1 MPTKDLHEKPFTE
14 ETITKLEIFENY
26 AKAWIPTF
34 IMNKWC
40 FEMNIF
46 DFFAGT
52 GYDKNGVPGS
62 PIRILTQIAEQVG
75 NIFKTKQRITVYLNE
90 LDESK
95 FELLKKS
102 CSKFIEDNLELR
114 RCFDKKLL
122 KIIYTN
128 KGCEEV
134 FDNYYEK
141 MQKNPSLVYLDQN
154 GVKFLADKYFLR
166 LIQCKQVDFL
176 YFISSSYFIRFGKQ
190 EEFKNILY
198 IDWENAHRNPYR
210 YIHQYILEKLREKI
224 STSNK
229 THLYPFTIKKGP
241 NIYGIIFGA
250 THIRAVDKFLN
261 ITWKENEI
269 NGNANFDI
277 DDDTLK
283 NLQQE
288 DLFGNKEYT
297 KIQKFQNDIR
307 AKVLDGILH
316 TNKDVYIYSLEEG
329 HIPKHAEEV
338 LKEMKHQNMIS
349 YEGRTP
355 LVNYNQVIKNQRIIS
370 YEIVKK

>member
-141 MQKNPSLVYLDQN
+141 MQKNPSLVYL
-154 GVKFLADKYFLR
+154 VLELA
-166 LIQCKQVDFL
+166 
-176 YFISSSYFIRFGKQ
+176 
-190 EEFKNILY
+190 
-198 IDWENAHRNPYR
+198 
-210 YIHQYILEKLREKI
+210 
-224 STSNK
+224 
-229 THLYPFTIKKGP
+229 
-241 NIYGIIFGA
+241 
-250 THIRAVDKFLN
+250 
-261 ITWKENEI
+261 
-269 NGNANFDI
+269 
-277 DDDTLK
+277 
-283 NLQQE
+283 
-288 DLFGNKEYT
+288 
-297 KIQKFQNDIR
+297 
-307 AKVLDGILH
+307 
-316 TNKDVYIYSLEEG
+316 
-329 HIPKHAEEV
+329 
-338 LKEMKHQNMIS
+338 
-349 YEGRTP
+349 
-355 LVNYNQVIKNQRIIS
+355 
-370 YEIVKK
+370 